1 MDDYISRQA
10 AKEVLNKVCGITCP
24 TNHRNQRGLI
34 CGACVLGRA
43 INMIDE
49 LSPADA
55 QPVRH
60 GHWEDGHRSKYD
72 GTRYWF
78 RQCSECLYERNDDD
92 SEKDTK
98 YCPNCGALMDERR

>member
-1 MDDYISRQA
+1 MNEYINRQA

-43 INMIDE
+43 INIIDE
-49 LSPADA
+49 LSPADV

-60 GHWEDGHRSKYD
+60 GHWIDKGSLSCR
-72 GTRYWF
+72 
-78 RQCSECLYERNDDD
+78 CSECRCKSNKE
-92 SEKDTK
+92 SK
-98 YCPNCGALMDERR
+98 YCPNCGAHMDGASDD